1 MKASLSFYFCF
12 LLYFISFSYVAN
24 ESNGPQSSLLPFQL
38 YTTADSVRHTSIDAA
53 QNLLKKNVFIAYI
66 VTPNGHM

>member
-12 LLYFISFSYVAN
+12 SLYFISFFYVAN

-38 YTTADSVRHTSIDAA
+38 YTTADSGDAA

>member
-12 LLYFISFSYVAN
+12 SLYFISFSYVAN

-38 YTTADSVRHTSIDAA
+38 YTTADSGDAA